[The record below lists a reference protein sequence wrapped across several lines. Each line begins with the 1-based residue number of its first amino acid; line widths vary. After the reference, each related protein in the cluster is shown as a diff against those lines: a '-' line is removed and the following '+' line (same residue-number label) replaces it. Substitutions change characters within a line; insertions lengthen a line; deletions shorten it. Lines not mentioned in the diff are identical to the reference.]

1 MNRLPSPL
9 MKSIPL
15 PVLLSLALA
24 LAGAASA
31 APPASAYNRPQVQI
45 IPPELVPPSPA
56 LSPADELKTF
66 HLAPGIR
73 VELVASEPMVERPV
87 ALQFDPDGRL
97 WVVEMRAFMP
107 NLEGTGEDNPIG
119 RVSVLTDTD
128 GDGRMDKSTVFL
140 DGLVMPRAISLV
152 RDGALIGAPPYLWF
166 CRDTR
171 GTGRADEKI
180 ELAKDFGFAPDPK
193 NIAMGEPENQP
204 NNPLWGF
211 DNWIHIGHY
220 GGQFRWRDGQWERGV
235 ANALGEWGLS
245 QDDWGHLFNN
255 SNSAQLGAQMIPARY
270 LNRNPHYPRPAG
282 RSVNVAHDE
291 FVWPA
296 RVTPGINRGYV
307 PEMLRDNKLMEF
319 TAACAPWIYRADLF
333 PAEFLGNAFVCE
345 PAGNLIKR
353 NIVTAAKGR
362 LTAREA
368 YDRSEFLASTDERF
382 RPVNMTTGP
391 DGALYVCDMYHGI
404 IEHRISVSKYL
415 EDQVRARGL
424 DQPGA
429 PQGRIWRIV
438 PENAP
443 RPAPPRMSQETPAQ
457 WVAHLSHRN
466 AWWRETAQRLL
477 VERGDLSVAPALEKL
492 AAEST
497 EPMARLHALWTL
509 DGLRRTTWRVAGH
522 ALEDADPRV
531 RAAALQISEGL
542 LDGPERAGVLAR
554 WVALT
559 GTESSPEVQLQLI
572 LSLGEARDP
581 AADLAMAALA
591 RRAPESAFLR
601 DALLTGVGGREWDLA
616 EALLAREPDPA
627 DDAVLA
633 ALAGCILA
641 ERNPE
646 RIERLLNA
654 IAALPASGLPRQV
667 ALLNGLAN
675 TPVVTARRPM
685 KLAAEPAALAK
696 LQQAPGRTLQTAL
709 AKASEVLTWPGKP
722 GLAEE
727 PVAPLTPEQQQR
739 FDQGKQLFAA
749 TCAACHQPHGLGLDG
764 LAPPL
769 VDSEWVNGPVERL
782 ARIAINGVRG
792 PIQVGKARYRLD
804 MPPWGALDDS
814 SLAAIF
820 TYLRREW
827 GHTAAPVAPET
838 IQRIRAAIADRHDAW
853 TQAELLAIPAN

>member
-1 MNRLPSPL
+1 MTRDIFNPMKNLPL
-9 MKSIPL
+9 IA
-15 PVLLSLALA
+15 LLLLV
-24 LAGAASA
+24 AGAASG
-31 APPASAYNRPQVQI
+31 APPAGSYNRPQVQI
-45 IPPELVPPSPA
+45 IPQELIPPSPV
-56 LSPADELKTF
+56 LSPEDELKSF

-87 ALQFDPDGRL
+87 AVQFDPDGRM
-97 WVVEMRAFMP
+97 WVVEMRAYMP

-140 DGLVMPRAISLV
+140 DGLVMPRAITLV

-166 CRDTR
+166 CRDTK
-171 GTGRADEKI
+171 GGGHADEKI
-180 ELAKDFGFAPDPK
+180 EVAKDFGFAPDPK

-220 GGQFRWRDGQWERGV
+220 AGKFRWHDGQWERGV
-235 ANALGEWGLS
+235 ANALGEYGLS

-255 SNSAQLGAQMIPARY
+255 SNSAQLSAQMIPGRY
-270 LNRNPHYPRPAG
+270 LNRNAHYPRPGG
-282 RSVNVAHDE
+282 RSVTVARDQ

-333 PAEFLGNAFVCE
+333 PKEFLGNAFVCE

-353 NIVTAAKGR
+353 DLVTAEKGK
-362 LTAREA
+362 LSAREA

-382 RPVNMTTGP
+382 RPVNITTGP

-415 EDQVRARGL
+415 EDQVHARDL
-424 DQPGA
+424 EKPGF

-443 RPAPPRMSQETPAQ
+443 RQPKPQMSKETPAQ
-457 WVAHLSHRN
+457 WVGHLSHRN
-466 AWWRETAQRLL
+466 QWWRETAQRLL
-477 VERGDLSVAPALEKL
+477 VERGDVSVVPALEKL
-492 AAEST
+492 AAESA
-497 EPMARLHALWTL
+497 EPMGRLHALWTL
-509 DGLRRTTWRVAGH
+509 DGLRKTTWKIVGH
-522 ALEDADPRV
+522 ALDDADPRV
-531 RAAALQISEGL
+531 RAAALQVSEGL
-542 LDGPERAGVLAR
+542 LDGNDRAAVLAK

-559 GTESSPEVQLQLI
+559 RTEPSPEVQLQLA
-572 LSLGEARDP
+572 LSLGEARDH
-581 AADLAMAALA
+581 AADLAMAVLA
-591 RRAPESAFLR
+591 RRAPESAYLH
-601 DALLTGVGGREWDLA
+601 DALLTGVGGRELELA
-616 EALLAREPDPA
+616 EALLAGEPDKA

-633 ALAGCILA
+633 GLAGCVLA

-646 RIERLLNA
+646 PIERLLNA
-654 IAALPASGLPRQV
+654 IAALPAQGLTRQV

-675 TPVVTARRPM
+675 SPVVTPRRPM
-685 KLAAEPAALAK
+685 KLAAEPAALAR
-696 LQQAPGRTLQTAL
+696 LQQSPTKTLKAAL
-709 AKASEVLTWPGKP
+709 AKATPVLTWPGKP
-722 GLAEE
+722 GAAAEV
-727 PVAPLTPEQQQR
+727 PVEPLTAEQQQR
-739 FDQGKQLFAA
+739 FDQGKTLFAA
-749 TCAACHQPHGLGLDG
+749 TCAACHQPHGLGLEG

-792 PIQVGKARYRLD
+792 PIKVDNRNFRLD
-804 MPPWGALDDS
+804 MPPWGVLDDA

-827 GHTAAPVAPET
+827 GHTAAPVDAAT
-838 IQRIRAAIADRHDAW
+838 IKGIRAAIADRHDAW
-853 TQAELLAIPAN
+853 TMPELLAIPAK

>member
-1 MNRLPSPL
+1 M
-9 MKSIPL
+9 
-15 PVLLSLALA
+15 A
-24 LAGAASA
+24 
-31 APPASAYNRPQVQI
+31 
-45 IPPELVPPSPA
+45 
-56 LSPADELKTF
+56 
-66 HLAPGIR
+66 
-73 VELVASEPMVERPV
+73 
-87 ALQFDPDGRL
+87 
-97 WVVEMRAFMP
+97 
-107 NLEGTGEDNPIG
+107 
-119 RVSVLTDTD
+119 
-128 GDGRMDKSTVFL
+128 
-140 DGLVMPRAISLV
+140 
-152 RDGALIGAPPYLWF
+152 
-166 CRDTR
+166 
-171 GTGRADEKI
+171 TGRRMKRI
-180 ELAKDFGFAPDPK
+180 EIATDFGYAIDPK

-220 GGQFRWRDGQWERGV
+220 AARFRWHDGQWERGV
-235 ANALGEWGLS
+235 ANALGEYGLS

-255 SNSAQLGAQMIPARY
+255 SNSSQLGAQMIPARY

-282 RSVNVAHDE
+282 RSMNVAHDE
-291 FVWPA
+291 LVWPA

-353 NIVTAAKGR
+353 DLVTAEKGK
-362 LTAREA
+362 LTSREA
-368 YDRSEFLASTDERF
+368 YNRSEFIASTDERF
-382 RPVNMTTGP
+382 RPVNITTGP

-424 DQPGA
+424 EKPGF

-443 RPAPPRMSQETPAQ
+443 RQPKPQMSKETPAQ
-457 WVAHLSHRN
+457 WVAHLSQRN

-477 VERGDLSVAPALEKL
+477 VERGDVSVVPALEKL
-492 AAEST
+492 AAEGT
-497 EPMARLHALWTL
+497 EPMGRLHALWTL
-509 DGLRRTTWRVAGH
+509 DGLRRTTWPVTAR

-531 RAAALQISEGL
+531 RAAALQVSEGL
-542 LDGPERAGVLAR
+542 LDGNDRAAVLAK
-554 WVALT
+554 WTALAR
-559 GTESSPEVQLQLI
+559 TESSPEVQLQLA
-572 LSLGEARDP
+572 LSLGEARDH

-601 DALLTGVGGREWDLA
+601 DALLTGVGGRELELA
-616 EALLAREPDPA
+616 EAPRRRAGQGQRRGARGPRRLRA
-627 DDAVLA
+627 RRAQSRTHRAVAQRHRRA
-633 ALAGCILA
+633 AGAK
-641 ERNPE
+641 P
-646 RIERLLNA
+646 
-654 IAALPASGLPRQV
+654 PRQV

-685 KLAAEPAALAK
+685 KLAAEPAALAL
-696 LQQAPGRTLQTAL
+696 LQQSSNKTLQTAL
-709 AKASEVLTWPGKP
+709 KKAAPVLTWPGKP
-722 GLAEE
+722 DAVAEAKVE
-727 PVAPLTPEQQQR
+727 PLTAEQQQR
-739 FDQGKQLFAA
+739 FDQGKNLFAG

-769 VDSEWVNGPVERL
+769 VDSEWVNGPVDRL

-792 PIQVGKARYRLD
+792 PIEVANRNYRLD
-804 MPPWGALDDS
+804 MPPWGVLDDS

-827 GHTAAPVAPET
+827 GRTAAPVEAET

-853 TQAELLAIPAN
+853 TQPWNLLKGCA